1 MSKFEMDT
9 TKYIV
14 TRTSGGENGVEEVLQ
29 YNEFNNTIYWYGQIT
44 SATEFE
50 TREKA
55 EEMAQ
60 VQEMLT
66 KITGKSDTF
75 EILVKNV
82 NYTVS
87 TEESAE

>member
-14 TRTSGGENGVEEVLQ
+14 TRTSGGEQATEEVLQ
-29 YNEFNNTIYWYGQIT
+29 FNDYNNTIYWYGSIT
-44 SATEFE
+44 SATEFD
-50 TREKA
+50 TKEKA

-82 NYTVS
+82 NYTVT

>member
-1 MSKFEMDT
+1 MSKFERHD

-14 TRTSGGENGVEEVLQ
+14 TRTSGESEEVLQ
-29 YNEFNNTIYWYGQIT
+29 YNDFNSTIYWYGNV
-44 SATEFE
+44 SAATEFK
-50 TREKA
+50 TREEA
-55 EEMAQ
+55 EQMAQ

-82 NYTVS
+82 NYTVE
-87 TEESAE
+87 TEE